1 VKAVDVIETRLQVS
15 RQPDDNLLRQIWRH
29 RVSKNQFMSTP
40 GKVIHDPR
48 GNAIWDWTIETA
60 VLAHATVDELLG
72 RLIDPVALG
81 LERDAQHNASW
92 SGDPYNRPC

>member
-1 VKAVDVIETRLQVS
+1 M
-15 RQPDDNLLRQIWRH
+15 
-29 RVSKNQFMSTP
+29 SKNHFMSTP

-60 VLAHATVDELLG
+60 VLAHATVDELLN

-81 LERDAQHNASW
+81 LERDAERNASW
-92 SGDPYNRPC
+92 SGDPYNRSC